1 MLGKD
6 QERAKFHLIV
16 DDHDVMFM
24 TDLVMGHE
32 KIHVFVEHLVD
43 DPIPVD
49 EGEDIGEDM
58 QPLVVKQNLLG
69 YYDDDGN
76 DDDGS
81 EDADNDENGVYGFY
95 GSNDMYVSDKNY
107 NNDNENLIELDAK
120 QAYFKREG
128 KTPTIKEA
136 DDDDIVEVDAAE
148 VYSKRVGKGYLT
160 QHPSKDKVVVDS
172 SDSGG
177 GDYGGSGL
185 EDEDIVNPNE
195 KEFVENSSDS

>member
-1 MLGKD
+1 
-6 QERAKFHLIV
+6 
-16 DDHDVMFM
+16 M

-43 DPIPVD
+43 DPILVD

-81 EDADNDENGVYGFY
+81 ADADNDENGVYGFY
-95 GSNDMYVSDKNY
+95 GSNDMYVSDKNH

-128 KTPTIKEA
+128 KTPTIKEV
-136 DDDDIVEVDAAE
+136 DDDDIVEIDAAE
-148 VYSKRVGKGYLT
+148 VYSRRVGKEYLT
-160 QHPSKDKVVVDS
+160 
-172 SDSGG
+172 
-177 GDYGGSGL
+177 
-185 EDEDIVNPNE
+185 
-195 KEFVENSSDS
+195 